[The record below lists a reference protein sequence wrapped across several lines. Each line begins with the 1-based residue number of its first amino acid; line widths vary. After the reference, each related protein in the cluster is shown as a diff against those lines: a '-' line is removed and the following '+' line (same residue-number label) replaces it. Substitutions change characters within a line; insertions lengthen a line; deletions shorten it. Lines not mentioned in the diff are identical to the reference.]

1 MLGFCM
7 SFFQQAADANSKKDT
22 QNRASQQKI
31 GTSYF
36 DRALELFACF
46 TCLLGFWHYPV
57 VSKSQQVVWLPHLNN
72 SCWFKWYLWTSS
84 LLIGVMTGHTYFV
97 FVLPRLLNQSL
108 ANGVVPM
115 LSFRF
120 TKCPEGGVIE
130 GCNQSCICFA
140 CWKTEKKRKCC
151 IISNFLCNLSRLL
164 K

>member
-1 MLGFCM
+1 M
-7 SFFQQAADANSKKDT
+7 SWQD
-22 QNRASQQKI
+22 
-31 GTSYF
+31 
-36 DRALELFACF
+36 
-46 TCLLGFWHYPV
+46 W
-57 VSKSQQVVWLPHLNN
+57 
-72 SCWFKWYLWTSS
+72 
-84 LLIGVMTGHTYFV
+84 GHTYFV

-151 IISNFLCNLSRLL
+151 IISNFLCITYQDFWNKTSQQKITTSMYSGMNSWGVMSSSNKFTYILNLRVFLHKIHDSDNSTPVFRIQVRERTDLVWSL
-164 K
+164 ATHIAFTF